1 MAERWSRSVEGHRG
15 WKNQPDYPLATLN
28 EQPNVEPTNVR
39 YRSGS
44 GHDADITECPLM
56 TLSDISERN
65 SCTAVA
71 STQMRHCREMKNWDA
86 SWSLSQRDDW
96 KNFDEIGAAH
106 TVMLN

>member
-1 MAERWSRSVEGHRG
+1 
-15 WKNQPDYPLATLN
+15 
-28 EQPNVEPTNVR
+28 
-39 YRSGS
+39 
-44 GHDADITECPLM
+44 M